1 MAHRYDTDN
10 IMQPSLREDYLEAI
24 QLFSEKNARF
34 PCYEE
39 LAAALSTSVSRV
51 RADTAELIAGGDV
64 IVANDTVISLTV
76 QGKQTG
82 TSVMK
87 KHETLQCFL
96 SEILGMDSS
105 SASHEACTLEHSVSD
120 ETIDRL
126 GKLIVTR
133 DHHRNHGKKKH
144 PGPAG
149 DRICRVETDEFCHSP
164 SISDFSEGE
173 EVIIQC
179 IHGRAC
185 AQRLLDL
192 GLVPGERAT
201 IRRKLSN
208 GALVVQVKGCDV
220 AVSPEIASAI
230 GVVRSP

>member
-1 MAHRYDTDN
+1 ML
-10 IMQPSLREDYLEAI
+10 PSQREDYLESI
-24 QLFSEKNARF
+24 QIFSEKNAHF
-34 PCYEE
+34 PRYEE
-39 LAAALSTSVSRV
+39 LAKSISKPETVVRSDMTELVSS
-51 RADTAELIAGGDV
+51 GDV
-64 IVANDTVISLTV
+64 IVSAEGVISLTEK
-76 QGKQTG
+76 GKQTG
-82 TSVMK
+82 TCVMK

-96 SEILGMDSS
+96 SEILGMDTS
-105 SASHEACTLEHSVSD
+105 SASHEACTLEHTVSD

-126 GKLIVTR
+126 GKLIVTHDSR
-133 DHHRNHGKKKH
+133 RHQGKGKPHKT
-144 PGPAG
+144 AG
-149 DRICRVETDEFCHSP
+149 DSLRRTGTDEFCQSP

-230 GVVRSP
+230 GVERLP

>member
-1 MAHRYDTDN
+1 
-10 IMQPSLREDYLEAI
+10 MQPSLREDYLEAV
-24 QLFSEKNARF
+24 QLFSEKNTRF
-34 PCYEE
+34 PLTEE
-39 LAAALSTSVSRV
+39 LASALLKPVPVV
-51 RADTAELIAGGDV
+51 RSDMAELVSGGDV
-64 IVANDTVISLTV
+64 TVSPEGLILLTG

-96 SEILGMDSS
+96 SEILGMDKS
-105 SASHEACTLEHSVSD
+105 SASDEACTLEHSVSD

-133 DHHRNHGKKKH
+133 EHHRHHGKGKH
-144 PGPAG
+144 RKPGEKTY
-149 DRICRVETDEFCHSP
+149 RVEPDEFCQSR
-164 SISDFSEGE
+164 SISEFSEGE
-173 EVIIQC
+173 VVIIQC

-201 IRRKLSN
+201 IKRKLSN

-230 GVVRSP
+230 GVERSP

>member
-1 MAHRYDTDN
+1 
-10 IMQPSLREDYLEAI
+10 MQPSMREDYLEAI

-34 PCYEE
+34 PRTEE
-39 LAAALSTSVSRV
+39 LAAELSKPEPLV
-51 RADTAELIAGGDV
+51 RSDMAELVSSRDV
-64 IVANDTVISLTV
+64 IVAGDGVITLTV

-82 TSVMK
+82 ASVIK

-96 SEILGMDSS
+96 SEILGMDIST
-105 SASHEACTLEHSVSD
+105 ASDEACSLEHTVSD

-126 GKLIVTR
+126 GTQGI
-133 DHHRNHGKKKH
+133 HCHHGKGRHRKQ
-144 PGPAG
+144 AI
-149 DRICRVETDEFCHSP
+149 DRVCGVETDVSCTSP
-164 SISDFSEGE
+164 RISEFSEGQ

-185 AQRLLDL
+185 TQRLLDL
-192 GLVPGERAT
+192 GLVPGERAI

-230 GVVRSP
+230 GVERSP

>member
-1 MAHRYDTDN
+1 
-10 IMQPSLREDYLEAI
+10 MQPSQREDYLEAV
-24 QLFSEKNARF
+24 QFFSEKNARY
-34 PCYEE
+34 PRYEE
-39 LAAALSTSVSRV
+39 LAATLSKTVDRV
-51 RADTAELIAGGDV
+51 RSDMAELGSKGDIIIAADGT
-64 IVANDTVISLTV
+64 ITLTL

-82 TSVMK
+82 TCVMK

-105 SASHEACTLEHSVSD
+105 SASEEACTLEHAVSD

-126 GKLIVTR
+126 GKLIVTH
-133 DHHRNHGKKKH
+133 DHLLHNGKGEYKKT
-144 PGPAG
+144 
-149 DRICRVETDEFCHSP
+149 DDEKTCRVEADDFCKSP

-173 EVIIQC
+173 VVIIQC

-230 GVVRSP
+230 GVERLP

>member
-1 MAHRYDTDN
+1 
-10 IMQPSLREDYLEAI
+10 MQPSLREDYLEAV
-24 QLFSEKNARF
+24 QLFSEKNTRF
-34 PCYEE
+34 PSYEE
-39 LAAALSTSVSRV
+39 LAAALFKPVPVV
-51 RADTAELIAGGDV
+51 RSDMAELVSGGDV
-64 IVANDTVISLTV
+64 IVSLNGVIALTV

-96 SEILGMDSS
+96 SEILGMDKSL
-105 SASHEACTLEHSVSD
+105 ASDEACTLEHAVSD

-133 DHHRNHGKKKH
+133 EHHHHGKRKH
-144 PGPAG
+144 TQSGEST
-149 DRICRVETDEFCHSP
+149 CKVETGEFCQSL
-164 SISDFSEGE
+164 SISAFSEGE

-201 IRRKLSN
+201 IKRKLSN

-230 GVVRSP
+230 GVERSP

>member
-1 MAHRYDTDN
+1 
-10 IMQPSLREDYLEAI
+10 MQPSLREDYLEAV
-24 QLFSEKNARF
+24 QLFSEKNTRF
-34 PCYEE
+34 PLTEE
-39 LAAALSTSVSRV
+39 LATALSKPVSVVSS
-51 RADTAELIAGGDV
+51 DMAELVSHGDV
-64 IVANDTVISLTV
+64 IVAADGVISLTG

-82 TSVMK
+82 TCVMK

-105 SASHEACTLEHSVSD
+105 LASDEACTLEHTVSD

-126 GKLIVTR
+126 GKLIIIH
-133 DHHRNHGKKKH
+133 DHPRHHGKGKNIK
-144 PGPAG
+144 PAG
-149 DRICRVETDEFCHSP
+149 DGICNVETDGFCQSP
-164 SISDFSEGE
+164 SISEFSEGE

-192 GLVPGERAT
+192 GLVPGERAI

-208 GALVVQVKGCDV
+208 GAVVMQVKGCDV

-230 GVVRSP
+230 GVERSP

>member
-1 MAHRYDTDN
+1 
-10 IMQPSLREDYLEAI
+10 MQPSLREDYLEAVQI
-24 QLFSEKNARF
+24 FSEKNTRF
-34 PCYEE
+34 PLTEE
-39 LAAALSTSVSRV
+39 LAATLLKPVPVVRSEMVELVSS
-51 RADTAELIAGGDV
+51 GDV
-64 IVANDTVISLTV
+64 IVSPKGVITLTL

-96 SEILGMDSS
+96 SEILGMDKS
-105 SASHEACTLEHSVSD
+105 SASDEACTLEHAVSD

-126 GKLIVTR
+126 GKLMVTR
-133 DHHRNHGKKKH
+133 EHHNHHGKRKHKKSD
-144 PGPAG
+144 
-149 DRICRVETDEFCHSP
+149 DRTCGVETGEFCQSH
-164 SISDFSEGE
+164 SISEFSEGD

-201 IRRKLSN
+201 IKRKLSN

-230 GVVRSP
+230 GVERSP

>member
-1 MAHRYDTDN
+1 
-10 IMQPSLREDYLEAI
+10 MQPSLREDYLEAI
-24 QLFSEKNARF
+24 QIFSEKNARF
-34 PCYEE
+34 PIPEE
-39 LAAALSTSVSRV
+39 LAAALFKPVPEV
-51 RADTAELIAGGDV
+51 RSDMAELVSSGDV
-64 IVANDTVISLTV
+64 IFADGGTITPTG

-96 SEILGMDSS
+96 SEILGMDKS
-105 SASHEACTLEHSVSD
+105 SASDEACTLEHAVSD

-133 DHHRNHGKKKH
+133 EYHRHHGKGKH
-144 PGPAG
+144 RKSGE
-149 DRICRVETDEFCHSP
+149 RTCRVEKDEFSQSL
-164 SISDFSEGE
+164 SISAFSEGE

-201 IRRKLSN
+201 IKRKLSN

-230 GVVRSP
+230 GVERSK

>member
-1 MAHRYDTDN
+1 MH
-10 IMQPSLREDYLEAI
+10 PSLREDYLEAI
-24 QLFSEKNARF
+24 QLFSEKNTRF
-34 PCYEE
+34 PSYEE
-39 LAAALSTSVSRV
+39 LAAALLKTVPVVHS
-51 RADTAELIAGGDV
+51 DMAELVSVGDV
-64 IVANDTVISLTV
+64 IVSPNGVITLTV

-96 SEILGMDSS
+96 SEILGMDKT
-105 SASHEACTLEHSVSD
+105 SASDEACTLEHAISD

-126 GKLIVTR
+126 GKLIVTHE
-133 DHHRNHGKKKH
+133 HHLHHGKERH
-144 PGPAG
+144 RRFAG
-149 DRICRVETDEFCHSP
+149 ERTCQVETDEFCQSP
-164 SISDFSEGE
+164 GISEFSEGDV
-173 EVIIQC
+173 VIIQC

-230 GVVRSP
+230 GVERSQ

>member
-1 MAHRYDTDN
+1 
-10 IMQPSLREDYLEAI
+10 MQPSLREDYLEAV
-24 QLFSEKNARF
+24 QLFSEKNTRF
-34 PCYEE
+34 PLTEE
-39 LAAALSTSVSRV
+39 LAAALFKTVPVV
-51 RADTAELIAGGDV
+51 RSDMAELVSSGDV
-64 IVANDTVISLTV
+64 IVTADGVITLTG

-96 SEILGMDSS
+96 SEILGMDSIL
-105 SASHEACTLEHSVSD
+105 ASDEACTLEHAVSD

-133 DHHRNHGKKKH
+133 DHYRHQGKGNRHK
-144 PGPAG
+144 PAG
-149 DRICRVETDEFCHSP
+149 DRTCRVEKDEFCQSP
-164 SISDFSEGE
+164 SISEFSEGE

-192 GLVPGERAT
+192 GLVPGERAV
-201 IRRKLSN
+201 IKRRLSN
-208 GALVVQVKGCDV
+208 GAVVVQVKGCDV

-230 GVVRSP
+230 GVERSP

>member
-1 MAHRYDTDN
+1 M
-10 IMQPSLREDYLEAI
+10 
-24 QLFSEKNARF
+24 
-34 PCYEE
+34 
-39 LAAALSTSVSRV
+39 
-51 RADTAELIAGGDV
+51 AELVSSGDV
-64 IVANDTVISLTV
+64 CMAADDVITLTG

-82 TSVMK
+82 TCVIK

-96 SEILGMDSS
+96 SEILGMDSTL
-105 SASHEACTLEHSVSD
+105 ASDEACTLEHTVSD

-126 GKLIVTR
+126 GKLIVNHE
-133 DHHRNHGKKKH
+133 HHLHQDKGKHKKTT
-144 PGPAG
+144 GG
-149 DRICRVETDEFCHSP
+149 RICRVETDEFCQSP
-164 SISDFSEGE
+164 GISDFSEGE

-192 GLVPGERAT
+192 GLVPGERA
-201 IRRKLSN
+201 IIKRKLSN

-230 GVVRSP
+230 GVERSP

>member
-1 MAHRYDTDN
+1 
-10 IMQPSLREDYLEAI
+10 MQPALREDYLEAV
-24 QLFSEKNARF
+24 QLFSEKNARL
-34 PCYEE
+34 PHTED
-39 LAAALSTSVSRV
+39 LAAALGKTVSEV
-51 RADTAELIAGGDV
+51 RPDMEELVSGGDV
-64 IVANDTVISLTV
+64 CVSPEGVITLTGK
-76 QGKQTG
+76 GKQTG

-105 SASHEACTLEHSVSD
+105 TASDEACTLEHTVSD

-133 DHHRNHGKKKH
+133 DHHRHHGKGRHKK
-144 PGPAG
+144 PGN
-149 DRICRVETDEFCHSP
+149 RTCRVETDEFCQSL
-164 SISDFSEGE
+164 SISEFSEGD

-192 GLVPGERAT
+192 GLVPGERAI

-230 GVVRSP
+230 GVERSE

>member
-1 MAHRYDTDN
+1 
-10 IMQPSLREDYLEAI
+10 MQPSLREDYLEAI
-24 QLFSEKNARF
+24 QLFSEKNAR
-34 PCYEE
+34 PPHHEE
-39 LAAALSTSVSRV
+39 LARMLDKPVQEIRPDMDKLAVT
-51 RADTAELIAGGDV
+51 GDV
-64 IVANDTVISLTV
+64 IVSSEGIITLTV
-76 QGKQTG
+76 KGKQTG
-82 TSVMK
+82 TCVMK

-105 SASHEACTLEHSVSD
+105 SASDEACTLEHTVSD

-126 GKLIVTR
+126 GKLIVSR
-133 DHHRNHGKKKH
+133 DHPRHHGKGKH
-144 PGPAG
+144 RRPAG
-149 DRICRVETDEFCHSP
+149 EGSCRTQTDEFCQSP

-173 EVIIQC
+173 EVVIQC

-230 GVVRSP
+230 GVERLP

>member
-1 MAHRYDTDN
+1 MAHRYEVN
-10 IMQPSLREDYLEAI
+10 IMQPSLREDYLEAV

-34 PCYEE
+34 PRTEE
-39 LAAALSTSVSRV
+39 LAALLSKPVPVVHS
-51 RADTAELIAGGDV
+51 DMAELGSSGDV
-64 IVANDTVISLTV
+64 IVTAEGLITLTGK
-76 QGKQTG
+76 GKQTG
-82 TSVMK
+82 TCVMK

-105 SASHEACTLEHSVSD
+105 SASQEACTLEHSVSD

-126 GKLIVTR
+126 GKLIVTQ
-133 DHHRNHGKKKH
+133 DHHRHQGRGKHKK
-144 PGPAG
+144 PAG
-149 DRICRVETDEFCHSP
+149 EKTCMGKMGEFCQSP
-164 SISDFSEGE
+164 SIADFSEGD
-173 EVIIQC
+173 EVIILC

-208 GALVVQVKGCDV
+208 GALVVLVKGCDV

-230 GVVRSP
+230 GVERSK

>member
-1 MAHRYDTDN
+1 
-10 IMQPSLREDYLEAI
+10 MQPALREDYLEAV
-24 QLFSEKNARF
+24 QLFSEKNART
-34 PCYEE
+34 PSYEE
-39 LAAALSTSVSRV
+39 LAAALLKTVPVV
-51 RADTAELIAGGDV
+51 RSDMAELVSGGDV
-64 IVANDTVISLTV
+64 IVAADSVITLTV

-96 SEILGMDSS
+96 SEILGMDTNR
-105 SASHEACTLEHSVSD
+105 ASNEACTLEHTVSD
-120 ETIDRL
+120 ETINRL
-126 GKLIVTR
+126 GKLIVTH
-133 DHHRNHGKKKH
+133 DQHRHQRKGKHKKT
-144 PGPAG
+144 AG
-149 DRICRVETDEFCHSP
+149 ERTGRVETGEFCQSP

-230 GVVRSP
+230 GVERSI

>member
-1 MAHRYDTDN
+1 
-10 IMQPSLREDYLEAI
+10 MQPSQREDYLEAI
-24 QLFSEKNARF
+24 QLFSEKNARN
-34 PCYEE
+34 PRYEE
-39 LAAALSTSVSRV
+39 LAASLSMSVPQV
-51 RADTAELIAGGDV
+51 RSDMAELVSSGDV
-64 IVANDTVISLTV
+64 CMAADGVITLTG

-82 TSVMK
+82 TCVMK

-105 SASHEACTLEHSVSD
+105 SASDEACTLEHAVSD

-126 GKLIVTR
+126 GKLIITH
-133 DHHRNHGKKKH
+133 DHHRHHGKGKH
-144 PGPAG
+144 HKPVG
-149 DRICRVETDEFCHSP
+149 DRTCRAETDEFCQSP
-164 SISDFSEGE
+164 RISDFSEGDV
-173 EVIIQC
+173 VIIQC
-179 IHGRAC
+179 IHGRAR

-230 GVVRSP
+230 GVERSP